1 MGVDKDLYINEE
13 GVINLTCTV
22 NQGVDSTA
30 SVLWYHDSDNIDYDS
45 PRGGISMKTEKTA
58 HKTISTLLLTKVS
71 KSDTGNYTCAPDNAE
86 PVSVMIFVV
95 NGKLESRNHFLFI
108 VYNSTSAVD

>member
-45 PRGGISMKTEKTA
+45 PRGGIS
-58 HKTISTLLLTKVS
+58 I
-71 KSDTGNYTCAPDNAE
+71 
-86 PVSVMIFVV
+86 
-95 NGKLESRNHFLFI
+95 
-108 VYNSTSAVD
+108 